1 MNQKSNHKGLIKYFP
16 KRYEHMVSTQDEIST
31 IKSKY
36 QPAPQQRNNIDNNL
50 SINPA
55 SSKFPMPQNQSKDLS
70 IFKTVATGTQI
81 LPGSVT
87 ASNNRMSQNLNM
99 NSVMK
104 NGKALNNIDINADT
118 QSMVMS
124 SNRGNQSNFPQ
135 ASNAQY
141 NNQLNYYY

>member
-1 MNQKSNHKGLIKYFP
+1 
-16 KRYEHMVSTQDEIST
+16 
-31 IKSKY
+31 
-36 QPAPQQRNNIDNNL
+36 
-50 SINPA
+50 
-55 SSKFPMPQNQSKDLS
+55 MPQNQSKDLS

-87 ASNNRMSQNLNM
+87 ESNNRMSQNLNM

-141 NNQLNYYY
+141 NNQ